1 MLKSA
6 RALLVVAAFALAA
19 APLGASAAAPDPV
32 LGTWKLNVAQSK
44 WNPGPAPKS
53 QTRTYK
59 ATAGMVSLSFT
70 SVGADGKET
79 TGASAFSYDGKDY
92 PISGSADFDTLA
104 LKVVNDHEVQS
115 TQKKAGKA
123 VGSTTRTVSADGKTL
138 TLHSTGTS
146 VAGKAFDNT
155 LVFDKQ

>member
-6 RALLVVAAFALAA
+6 RKFLVLAAFAVALSPLAA
-19 APLGASAAAPDPV
+19 VAADTDPV

-44 WNPGPAPKS
+44 FSPGPAPKS

-59 ATAGMVSLSFT
+59 DSKEGTALTWTQVA
-70 SVGADGKET
+70 ADGKET
-79 TGASAFSYDGKDY
+79 TVSTTVKYDGKDY
-92 PISGSADFDTLA
+92 PVTGAADFDAISGKRLA
-104 LKVVNDHEVQS
+104 DGTVES

-123 VGSTTRTVSADGKTL
+123 VGTSVRTISKDGKTL
-138 TLHSTGTS
+138 TLKSKGTNAAG
-146 VAGKAFDNT
+146 VAYDNT